1 MPIWFGL
8 QWKSNLSMPV
18 CFPLT
23 LSFPVLS
30 FPLCLILV
38 LWVVIYVFFFCA
50 LLLVY
55 VACFTSWWWQD
66 VLTRQECRGGWLQL
80 CLFVLER
87 TCGFLPQRQADTF
100 TVCTSCVAKAGRKFP
115 LKVGCSCLEVLQQQL
130 AGWKKALGLLIS
142 RPCQY
147 ITLLAST
154 NCSISKE
161 NFMIHYCFLPSFIS
175 HFHWQCSLMQ
185 CA

>member
-38 LWVVIYVFFFCA
+38 LWVVIYVFFFRA

-55 VACFTSWWWQD
+55 LACFTSWWWRGCFDSSGVQRRLAATLPFCFGAYVWSLASKTGWHLYCLYILCGKD
-66 VLTRQECRGGWLQL
+66 RQEIPSESRLQL
-80 CLFVLER
+80 SGGTATTTSRVKESL
-87 TCGFLPQRQADTF
+87 GASYQQAL
-100 TVCTSCVAKAGRKFP
+100 S
-115 LKVGCSCLEVLQQQL
+115 
-130 AGWKKALGLLIS
+130 I
-142 RPCQY
+142 Y
-147 ITLLAST
+147 
-154 NCSISKE
+154 NSISV
-161 NFMIHYCFLPSFIS
+161 NQL
-175 HFHWQCSLMQ
+175 
-185 CA
+185 